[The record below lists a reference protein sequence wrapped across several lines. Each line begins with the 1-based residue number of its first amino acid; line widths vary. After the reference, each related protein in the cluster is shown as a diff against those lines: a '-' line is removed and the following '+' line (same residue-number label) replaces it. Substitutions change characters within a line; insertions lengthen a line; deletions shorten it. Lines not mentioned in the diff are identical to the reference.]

1 MGRSSGTDV
10 PDNRRDVRRD
20 GLQIVAPVYIEL
32 RNWLNLYFS
41 TRAHHLAAQ
50 GVPVPPGEKKGAG
63 NAIGRILAFVAT
75 LCDADIELM
84 QELGGEAHAELD
96 RLPPDYGKTSGRM
109 DVLTLHRRE
118 RTVFCIQTKEVEPS
132 ESAAAAPGRPA
143 RPVEPA
149 GKARFAKS
157 LGHYEVR
164 DPEKGEADDVPVPD
178 RNRIPGRRK

>member
-1 MGRSSGTDV
+1 MKGGSSESKTDV
-10 PDNRRDVRRD
+10 PDSRRDLRRD

-50 GVPVPPGEKKGAG
+50 GVPMPAGEKKGAG

-84 QELGGEAHAELD
+84 QQLGGEAQAELD

-109 DVLTLHRRE
+109 DVLTLARRDS
-118 RTVFCIQTKEVEPS
+118 TIFCIQAKDRAPS
-132 ESAAAAPGRPA
+132 EPPAAAPAGPLDPPRKA
-143 RPVEPA
+143 PVI
-149 GKARFAKS
+149 KS

-164 DPEKGEADDVPVPD
+164 VDDRAEADDVPAHGHRVP
-178 RNRIPGRRK
+178 RRRK